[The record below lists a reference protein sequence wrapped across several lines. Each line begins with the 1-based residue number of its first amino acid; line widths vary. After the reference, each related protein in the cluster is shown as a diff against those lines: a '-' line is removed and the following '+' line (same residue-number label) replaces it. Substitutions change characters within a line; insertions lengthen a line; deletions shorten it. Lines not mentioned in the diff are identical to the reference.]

1 MGTCRCVS
9 SRIVISVVGGL
20 IPRIRVM
27 MNRGGGRMRWR
38 MLYTFRLSRS
48 RICHCGIATTV
59 MAKYLVSL
67 LGGMHKSS
75 CVWTMW
81 SIVRLRLVIISAI
94 IVPLIVR
101 TIVAL
106 IRPTVV
112 IALGGRVTIIWVVV
126 RLVRW

>member
-1 MGTCRCVS
+1 MS

-38 MLYTFRLSRS
+38 MLYTSRLSRS

-81 SIVRLRLVIISAI
+81 SIVRLRRLVIISAI
-94 IVPLIVR
+94 IVPLIV
-101 TIVAL
+101 
-106 IRPTVV
+106 PVV